1 MTTDLVLS
9 SGFLAFARHIGV
21 LAAIEERGVTIDG
34 VCGTSSGSMTGA
46 LWAAGHSA
54 EVIARELSA
63 DRPLRHVRPTLTP
76 WQGLLSA
83 GPMIRKLQDLLPARF
98 EDLERPFAVGVM
110 DEDGEHHLIRS
121 GPLAEAVA
129 ASCAIPRLFRP
140 VAHGGAR
147 FQDGAFVDRL
157 GLAAWRDLRRA
168 EGRDDIAVI
177 AHIVERSSGVADER
191 GLDGALVIR
200 TPRSRARL
208 WSLGDF
214 QGQLTEARNIALAAL
229 DNPGFAG

>member
-1 MTTDLVLS
+1 MTDLVLS

-21 LAAIEERGVTIDG
+21 LAAIEERGLTIDG

-54 EVIARELSA
+54 ETIARELSA
-63 DRPLRHVRPTLTP
+63 DRPLRHVRPTLAP
-76 WQGLLSA
+76 WGGLLSA
-83 GPMIRKLQDLLPARF
+83 GPMIRKLQGLLPARF

-110 DEDGEHHLIRS
+110 DSDGAHHLIRS

-140 VAHGGAR
+140 VPLGGVR
-147 FQDGAFVDRL
+147 YRDGAFVDRL
-157 GLAAWRDLRRA
+157 GLAAWRDLRRS
-168 EGRDDIAVI
+168 EGRAHVRVI
-177 AHIVERSSGVADER
+177 AHIVDRSSGVDEER
-191 GLDGALVIR
+191 GLEDALVIR
-200 TPRSRARL
+200 TPRSGAKL

-214 QGQLTEARNIALAAL
+214 HGQVDEARAIALAHL
-229 DNPGFAG
+229 PG